1 MVNELTNFENDI
13 QVMIKNISYKRWN
26 NPVQAQLKKYK
37 DNINSSNKILVPAD
51 KWCNMY
57 KLGKDVYDKLLT
69 ENITKINKKWSR
81 RKVNKI
87 NYNAKRIAEDVSLE
101 DCVEK
106 IYENEAYIT
115 IKDHKKDFPNK
126 ILCRLI
132 NLSKSDIGR
141 ISKQILDKINL
152 KLTSDTK
159 VNQWKN
165 SVSVIEW
172 LNNIWNKDQH
182 RFVVFDIESFC
193 SSFSEDLFNEAL
205 IFAKIKVDITNQE
218 MSIIKQSRNTLLFNK
233 NQPWVK
239 KYGNEEFN
247 VPIACF
253 DGAELCAK

>member
-1 MVNELTNFENDI
+1 M
-13 QVMIKNISYKRWN
+13 
-26 NPVQAQLKKYK
+26 
-37 DNINSSNKILVPAD
+37 
-51 KWCNMY
+51 
-57 KLGKDVYDKLLT
+57 
-69 ENITKINKKWSR
+69 
-81 RKVNKI
+81 
-87 NYNAKRIAEDVSLE
+87 
-101 DCVEK
+101 
-106 IYENEAYIT
+106 
-115 IKDHKKDFPNK
+115 
-126 ILCRLI
+126 CRLI

-193 SSFSEDLFNEAL
+193 SSISEDLFNEAL

-239 KYGNEEFN
+239 KYGNEEFD

>member
-37 DNINSSNKILVPAD
+37 DNINSSNKIVVPAD
-51 KWCNMY
+51 KWCNTY

-81 RKVNKI
+81 TKVNKI

-132 NLSKSDIGR
+132 NFSKSDIGR

-165 SVSVIEW
+165 SISVIEW
-172 LNNIWNKDQH
+172 FNNIWSKDQH
-182 RFVVFDIESFC
+182 RFIVFDIKSFC
-193 SSFSEDLFNEAL
+193 SSISEDLFNEAL

-218 MSIIKQSRNTLLFNK
+218 MSIIKQSRNTLFNK

-239 KYGNEEFN
+239 KYGNEEFD
-247 VPIACF
+247 VPIGCF